1 MKTLKHTRS
10 ICIGGLSLLAA
21 GSLIA
26 AALPA
31 GAQES
36 SATIHLLPADSFI
49 SAVNTHPVPFEARID
64 LVFRTT

>member
-36 SATIHLLPADSFI
+36 GATSHLLPADSFI
-49 SAVNTHPVPFEARID
+49 SAMNTHPAPFEARID